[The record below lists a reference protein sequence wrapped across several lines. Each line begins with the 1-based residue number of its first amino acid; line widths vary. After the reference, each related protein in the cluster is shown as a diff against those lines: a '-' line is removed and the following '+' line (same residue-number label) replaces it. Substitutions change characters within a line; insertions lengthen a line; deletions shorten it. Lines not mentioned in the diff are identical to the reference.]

1 MSEALSKG
9 REWLVIIA
17 LLSLNIV
24 EQSASVINATIP
36 GMAKTFSNES
46 LVHVELVT
54 TIVSVFVTVFVLL
67 SGAVVK
73 QIGQKKTAILG
84 LAIAAVAS
92 VIPAISNSFMV
103 VIISRAILGIGIGL
117 ANPLAISMIGVF
129 FYGDQRARLMGW
141 RSAIAGIGTA
151 IMTYVAGKLLVFG
164 WHAAYWSYLLFIP
177 TLLLFIFF
185 VPDPEKTG
193 AVARQEAE
201 QAKEK
206 AAAAKQGRTIKQDS
220 VGLIIVYTI
229 LIFLLLIF
237 TMVFAV
243 KLPTFFVQSHI
254 GTATQASTTWSIVN
268 IATVIG
274 GFIFGPAYKLMRQ
287 YVLPLSVILGGI
299 CIFLIGKANSVLTI
313 QIIAAISGI
322 ASSLAIPYIFTRV
335 SESTSPSRAPFFTSV
350 VLVGSNLGSFLSPY
364 GGKLLGAT
372 AQQAVT
378 NAGLSEV
385 ILAIILFIAIIIMKR
400 SGAKAQL

>member
-1 MSEALSKG
+1 MSAALSKG

-24 EQSASVINATIP
+24 EQSASVVNATIP
-36 GMAKTFSNES
+36 GMAKSFPQES
-46 LVHVELVT
+46 LVHIELVT
-54 TIVSVFVTVFVLL
+54 TIVSVFVTIFVLI
-67 SGAVVK
+67 SGVVVK

-84 LAIAAVAS
+84 LAIASVASIIPAVANQF
-92 VIPAISNSFMV
+92 AV
-103 VIISRAILGIGIGL
+103 VLISRAILGIGIGL

-129 FYGDQRARLMGW
+129 FYGDKRARLMGW

-151 IMTYVAGKLLVFG
+151 SMTYVAGKLLVFG
-164 WHAAYWSYLLFIP
+164 WHAAYWAYLLFIP
-177 TLLLFIFF
+177 TLILFIFF

-193 AVARQEAE
+193 ALARQEAE
-201 QAKEK
+201 QAKER
-206 AAAAKQGRTIKQDS
+206 AAAAKAGHAMKTDS
-220 VGLIIVYTI
+220 VGLIIVYTL

-254 GTATQASTTWSIVN
+254 GTATQAATTWSIVN

-274 GFIFGPAYKLMRQ
+274 GFLFGPAYKLMRQ
-287 YVLPLSVILGGI
+287 YVLPISIVLGGI
-299 CIFLIGKANSVLTI
+299 CIFLIGKSNSVLTI
-313 QIIAAISGI
+313 QVIAAVSGI
-322 ASSLAIPYIFTRV
+322 ASSLSIPYIFTRV
-335 SESTSPSRAPFFTSV
+335 SESTTPARAPFFTSV

-372 AQQAVT
+372 AQQAVV
-378 NAGLSEV
+378 NAGISEI
-385 ILAIILFIAIIIMKR
+385 ILALILLVAIIIMKHTG
-400 SGAKAQL
+400 SKAQI